1 MINRADRMRA
11 VMAVASQYPTTDAA
25 PVPPVR
31 LIVPKGAE
39 SADAIEIKLS
49 ELLLGK

>member
-1 MINRADRMRA
+1 
-11 VMAVASQYPTTDAA
+11 MAVASRYPATDAA
-25 PVPPVR
+25 PVSSAR

>member
-1 MINRADRMRA
+1 
-11 VMAVASQYPTTDAA
+11 MAVASQYPTTDAA
-25 PVPPVR
+25 PVPAAR
-31 LIVPKGAE
+31 LIVPKGAA